1 MNGPMWSAFRQKG
14 GPTEWSRVERGC
26 VLIGSPIKLSV
37 TVGEGKGPVD
47 VICRGSDILSGN
59 LSGYW
64 ERCPEDAA
72 TLSRSMI
79 MDGANP
85 SRLYRLDKCR
95 LPLFSQVGLV
105 DKISRARISSIHVF
119 GDSLAKEVRFNS
131 RQFLMQKVH
140 VDAHEKEF

>member
-1 MNGPMWSAFRQKG
+1 
-14 GPTEWSRVERGC
+14 
-26 VLIGSPIKLSV
+26 
-37 TVGEGKGPVD
+37 
-47 VICRGSDILSGN
+47 
-59 LSGYW
+59 
-64 ERCPEDAA
+64 
-72 TLSRSMI
+72 

-140 VDAHEKEF
+140 VDAHEKEFLNMCMGKVNSVLAKPKKGKKS